1 MDQSVNPR
9 AMRRRFL
16 ANLIGGLR
24 VVWPILAALIG
35 MMVALGC
42 VVALIEHWRL
52 GEGIY
57 FAFVSG
63 LTIGYGDLAP
73 KEPLGRML
81 AVSIGFVGI
90 LLTGLVAA
98 VGVRALQAT
107 QQAQR

>member
-1 MDQSVNPR
+1 MNQSLNPR
-9 AMRRRFL
+9 AMRRQFL
-16 ANLIGGLR
+16 ASLIDGLR
-24 VVWPILAALIG
+24 VVWPILVVLIG

-42 VVALIEHWRL
+42 VVSLIEHWRL

-73 KEPLGRML
+73 KEPVARML
-81 AVSIGFVGI
+81 AISIGFIGI

-98 VGVRALQAT
+98 VGVQALQAT
-107 QQAQR
+107 QQTQR